1 MKFSSK
7 LANQSLA
14 FALVVGSSTLGFSV
28 ADETFAQSGTA
39 AVGQEGSTEQGA
51 TVKPSKKEQG
61 MEEGRVDQSKRNE
74 RNKGVEHVPPPVRK
88 DKQGKPNKDPDDIQG
103 GPIGPN

>member
-14 FALVVGSSTLGFSV
+14 FALLVGSSTFGFSV

-39 AVGQEGSTEQGA
+39 AAGQGGSTEQGNA
-51 TVKPSKKEQG
+51 AKPSKKEQG

>member
-1 MKFSSK
+1 MTFSSK

-39 AVGQEGSTEQGA
+39 GQGGSTEQGSA
-51 TVKPSKKEQG
+51 VKPSKKEQG
-61 MEEGRVDQSKRNE
+61 VEEGRVDQSKRNE
-74 RNKGVEHVPPPVRK
+74 RNKGEEHVPPPVRK
-88 DKQGKPNKDPDDIQG
+88 DKQGVPNKDPDDIQG

>member
-7 LANQSLA
+7 LTNQSLA
-14 FALVVGSSTLGFSV
+14 FALVVGSSALAFSV
-28 ADETFAQSGTA
+28 ADETFAQSGT
-39 AVGQEGSTEQGA
+39 GGEGGSTEQGA
-51 TVKPSKKEQG
+51 TLKPSNKEQG

-74 RNKGVEHVPPPVRK
+74 RNKGVEHAPPPVGK
-88 DKQGKPNKDPDDIQG
+88 DRQGKPNKNPEDIQG